1 MRLFLNIAAGVLLSA
16 MLAEPVMAQSGLILV
31 GSSDLS
37 LLALGLAG
45 VVLGQRGGHKT
56 VKHEEEAA

>member
-1 MRLFLNIAAGVLLSA
+1 MRMALNIAAGILLSV

-37 LLALGLAG
+37 LMALGLAG
-45 VVLGQRGGHKT
+45 VVLGQRGGRK
-56 VKHEEEAA
+56 VAKLDADEA

>member
-16 MLAEPVMAQSGLILV
+16 MLAEPVMAQSGLVLV

-37 LLALGLAG
+37 LMALGLAG
-45 VVLGQRGGHKT
+45 VVLGQRGGRK
-56 VKHEEEAA
+56 VAKLDADEA

>member
-1 MRLFLNIAAGVLLSA
+1 MRMALNIAAGILLSV

-37 LLALGLAG
+37 LMALGLAG
-45 VVLGQRGGHKT
+45 VVLGQRGGRK
-56 VKHEEEAA
+56 VAKLDAEEA